1 MATEIQTCYEIWD
14 SRLKHKVRA
23 TSATVISIES
33 KQNKMDILE
42 NVVFVLKKILH
53 NNSTACTYTFYSWMD
68 QESISYFHAI
78 IIKLNEKGWIKNSM
92 TFCHRPDFGRSGPE
106 VPPGPE
112 V

>member
-42 NVVFVLKKILH
+42 NVVFVLKK
-53 NNSTACTYTFYSWMD
+53 NTT
-68 QESISYFHAI
+68 
-78 IIKLNEKGWIKNSM
+78 
-92 TFCHRPDFGRSGPE
+92 
-106 VPPGPE
+106 
-112 V
+112 